1 MVTESLVCPGCAN
14 EVPRGRLSCP
24 HCGSVLAAVA
34 RSYRDQGGGVV
45 PGAWVPPVAQVDDSP
60 AFARAAGTDAAGW
73 FDANPASG
81 EDAAT
86 ATDLEPDLGPPPSW
100 GVPKAEPAAAP
111 PAAGMPAPVAGP
123 PPARILPR
131 TWDPNASGTDPV
143 PAATAGASA
152 SRGTARR
159 LGFALPSIGGADRAR
174 IGDAADVLVLV
185 GAMGT
190 VIAMLVPWVP
200 LGRSGIGAW
209 TDAWGVAMPGHFIVF
224 LLACGALALA
234 TLPNAIGPWL
244 RTGIVGLMLGSLVLG
259 LVWRSA
265 FGAGGGGF
273 GVPLTF
279 VSGAVLAIGGLIS
292 TLVNRHAA
300 EPPDV

>member
-1 MVTESLVCPGCAN
+1 
-14 EVPRGRLSCP
+14 
-24 HCGSVLAAVA
+24 
-34 RSYRDQGGGVV
+34 
-45 PGAWVPPVAQVDDSP
+45 VD
-60 AFARAAGTDAAGW
+60 
-73 FDANPASG
+73 
-81 EDAAT
+81 
-86 ATDLEPDLGPPPSW
+86 
-100 GVPKAEPAAAP
+100 
-111 PAAGMPAPVAGP
+111 
-123 PPARILPR
+123 R
-131 TWDPNASGTDPV
+131 T
-143 PAATAGASA
+143 
-152 SRGTARR
+152 
-159 LGFALPSIGGADRAR
+159 R
-174 IGDAADVLVLV
+174 IGEAADVLVLV

-209 TDAWGVAMPGHFIVF
+209 TDAWGVAMPGHVIVF

-265 FGAGGGGF
+265 FGAGGAGF

-279 VSGAVLAIGGLIS
+279 VSGAVLAIGGLLS
-292 TLVNRHAA
+292 TLVHRHAD

>member
-14 EVPRGRLSCP
+14 DVPRGRLSCP

-34 RSYRDQGGGVV
+34 RSYGGQGGDPV
-45 PGAWVPPVAQVDDSP
+45 PGAWVPPVATAPEVDDDRG
-60 AFARAAGTDAAGW
+60 AVGRAAGWIDPNAGTAEDDSAGPDREAHLAA
-73 FDANPASG
+73 
-81 EDAAT
+81 
-86 ATDLEPDLGPPPSW
+86 PPSW
-100 GVPKAEPAAAP
+100 SVPGAVPMPPP
-111 PAAGMPAPVAGP
+111 PAAMPAPAGGL

-131 TWDPNASGTDPV
+131 TWDPNAPGTDPLTAAV
-143 PAATAGASA
+143 PGATA

-159 LGFALPSIGGADRAR
+159 IGFALPSIGGVDRPR
-174 IGDAADVLVLV
+174 VGEAADVLVLV

-209 TDAWGVAMPGHFIVF
+209 TDAWGVAMPGHLIVF

-234 TLPNAIGPWL
+234 TLPNSIGPWL

-273 GVPLTF
+273 GIPLTF
-279 VSGAVLAIGGLIS
+279 VSGAVLAIGGLLS
-292 TLVNRHAA
+292 TLVHRHAN

>member
-14 EVPRGRLSCP
+14 DVPRGRLSCP

-34 RSYRDQGGGVV
+34 RSYGGQGGDTI
-45 PGAWVPPVAQVDDSP
+45 PGAWVPPVATAHDAADDPGAES
-60 AFARAAGTDAAGW
+60 RAAGWIDPDPGTAEDVAAGT
-73 FDANPASG
+73 G
-81 EDAAT
+81 
-86 ATDLEPDLGPPPSW
+86 LEAPGAVAPGW
-100 GVPKAEPAAAP
+100 GVPNAEAP
-111 PAAGMPAPVAGP
+111 HGVP

-131 TWDPNASGTDPV
+131 TWDPNAPGTDPLTG
-143 PAATAGASA
+143 AAAGATSQG
-152 SRGTARR
+152 GTGRR
-159 LGFALPSIGGADRAR
+159 TGFALPSIGSVDRTR
-174 IGDAADVLVLV
+174 IGEAADVLVLV

-209 TDAWGVAMPGHFIVF
+209 TDAWGVAMPGHVIVF

-265 FGAGGGGF
+265 FGAGGAGF

-279 VSGAVLAIGGLIS
+279 VSGAVLAIGGLLS
-292 TLVNRHAA
+292 TLVHRHAD